1 MGGTIRV
8 FLRSVRGSVV
18 PNGRLLASAPWSG
31 PRECCPT
38 SGSHSE
44 RPRGLPLGLSVVV
57 HAPHGRHNPGPLE
70 ERARAFGAQ
79 WEAPGFSIVA
89 STPGV
94 LLDKREPL
102 REAVEVDQYI
112 LCCCSCPHGWDNP
125 GVSSERA
132 WVCGPQ
138 WAALGFGTVV
148 RAPGVL
154 PPTSGSHSEPYTAAG
169 VTPWTF
175 SFVDCYRIDHN

>member
-1 MGGTIRV
+1 MTSWPQLRGQHPKGADRQAEPTQRGREGYPWDFLLLFMPLIGGTIWV
-8 FLRSVRGSVV
+8 LWRSVREYLV
-18 PNGRLLASAPWSG
+18 PNGRLLASTSCSAP
-31 PRECCPT
+31 RACCPT

-44 RPRGLPLGLSVVV
+44 RPRGSPLRLSVVV
-57 HAPHGRHNPGPLE
+57 HAPHGWH
-70 ERARAFGAQ
+70 
-79 WEAPGFSIVA
+79 
-89 STPGV
+89 
-94 LLDKREPL
+94 
-102 REAVEVDQYI
+102 
-112 LCCCSCPHGWDNP
+112 NP

-132 WVCGPQ
+132 RVCGPQ